1 MPSRITIRRTVQIRA
16 TITRRVTRQT
26 TSRTR
31 AVFQPPR
38 PIAIPVRAT
47 TTRILSATSG
57 AGPEQIYVAPT
68 TPEREWDVFI
78 SYATEDGPTLV
89 RELAAELGSLGIRVW
104 FDESELAIGDSIRRR
119 IDHGLVRSRF
129 GIVVLSHAFFAKK
142 WPQLELDG
150 LAALEV
156 AGRQRILPIWHGLSS
171 AEVLTYSP
179 TLAGKVAARTSDSSI
194 REIAEEIAALIR
206 RS

>member
-1 MPSRITIRRTVQIRA
+1 M
-16 TITRRVTRQT
+16 
-26 TSRTR
+26 
-31 AVFQPPR
+31 
-38 PIAIPVRAT
+38 
-47 TTRILSATSG
+47 
-57 AGPEQIYVAPT
+57 
-68 TPEREWDVFI
+68 
-78 SYATEDGPTLV
+78 
-89 RELAAELGSLGIRVW
+89 
-104 FDESELAIGDSIRRR
+104 GDSIRRR

-156 AGRQRILPIWHGLSS
+156 AGRQRILPIWHGLR
-171 AEVLTYSP
+171 APRGHLQP
-179 TLAGKVAARTSDSSI
+179 DARREGRGANIRPISI